1 MMSPDRLGG
10 WRRRD
15 YSFMSDLRARDV
27 IGKRR
32 GGGMERETELKR
44 RGDRKTDTQTEKQ
57 TNVEK
62 MR

>member
-1 MMSPDRLGG
+1 
-10 WRRRD
+10 
-15 YSFMSDLRARDV
+15 
-27 IGKRR
+27 
-32 GGGMERETELKR
+32 MERETELKR

>member
-32 GGGMERETELKR
+32 EGDRDGERERLS
-44 RGDRKTDTQTEKQ
+44 
-57 TNVEK
+57 
-62 MR
+62 

>member
-32 GGGMERETELKR
+32 GGTEMERER
-44 RGDRKTDTQTEKQ
+44 D
-57 TNVEK
+57 
-62 MR
+62 